1 MLTDKPEKAVD
12 LLTPR
17 EKAVVNPIS
26 DIHNKVSKPSIVV
39 FAEDIV
45 DDPND
50 VEVPDEKLNTK
61 SEPER
66 VDKITFTFEKEK
78 FYCILILQCVN
89 STGKLQQIYKLNS
102 VRWARSLYGVI
113 F

>member
-26 DIHNKVSKPSIVV
+26 DTHNKVSKLTIVV
-39 FAEDIV
+39 FAEDIA
-45 DDPND
+45 DNLND
-50 VEVPDEKLNTK
+50 VEEPDKKLNTK

-66 VDKITFTFEKEK
+66 VDKITFVLAPRLAIE
-78 FYCILILQCVN
+78 
-89 STGKLQQIYKLNS
+89 STPGNLFL
-102 VRWARSLYGVI
+102 
-113 F
+113 

>member
-26 DIHNKVSKPSIVV
+26 DTHNKVSKLTIVV
-39 FAEDIV
+39 FAEDIA
-45 DDPND
+45 DNLND
-50 VEVPDEKLNTK
+50 VEEPDKKLNTK

-66 VDKITFTFEKEK
+66 VDKITF
-78 FYCILILQCVN
+78 ILAPRLAIE
-89 STGKLQQIYKLNS
+89 STPGNLFL
-102 VRWARSLYGVI
+102 
-113 F
+113 

>member
-26 DIHNKVSKPSIVV
+26 DIHNKVSKLTIVV
-39 FAEDIV
+39 FAEDIA
-45 DDPND
+45 DNPND
-50 VEVPDEKLNTK
+50 VEEPDKKLDTK

-66 VDKITFTFEKEK
+66 VDKITF
-78 FYCILILQCVN
+78 ILAPRFAIE
-89 STGKLQQIYKLNS
+89 STPGNLFL
-102 VRWARSLYGVI
+102 
-113 F
+113 

>member
-17 EKAVVNPIS
+17 TKAVVNPIS

-39 FAEDIV
+39 FAEDIA
-45 DDPND
+45 DNLND
-50 VEVPDEKLNTK
+50 VEEPDKKLNTK

-66 VDKITFTFEKEK
+66 VDKITFMHLFKIQME
-78 FYCILILQCVN
+78 
-89 STGKLQQIYKLNS
+89 TGSFQVTLHGHIKRL
-102 VRWARSLYGVI
+102 
-113 F
+113 